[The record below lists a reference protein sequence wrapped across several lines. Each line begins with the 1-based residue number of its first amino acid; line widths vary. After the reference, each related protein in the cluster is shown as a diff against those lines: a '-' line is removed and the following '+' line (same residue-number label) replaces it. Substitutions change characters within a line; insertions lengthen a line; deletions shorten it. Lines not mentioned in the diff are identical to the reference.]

1 MPANNGGGGGGG
13 AASTYRNQQ
22 RRCVFVEK
30 LMGVT
35 VLEYALDAQHM
46 DVLAL
51 LLIRALP

>member
-1 MPANNGGGGGGG
+1 MPANNGEGGGGRGRVH
-13 AASTYRNQQ
+13 RNQQ
-22 RRCVFVEK
+22 RRCVYVGK

-35 VLEYALDAQHM
+35 VLEYALYALHM